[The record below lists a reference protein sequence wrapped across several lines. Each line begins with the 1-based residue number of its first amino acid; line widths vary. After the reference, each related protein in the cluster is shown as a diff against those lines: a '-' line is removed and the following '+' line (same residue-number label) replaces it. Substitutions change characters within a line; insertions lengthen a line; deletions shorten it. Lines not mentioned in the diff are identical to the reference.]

1 MITLISPYTDITAYP
16 VRILSGFLK
25 SKGIK
30 TRIIFT
36 PNFEYYSFK
45 LTPSPQE
52 IYSERMISQLVEL
65 CSDSSLIGFSFF
77 TRDFY
82 NVVYLTE
89 RLKKSLENPIVW
101 GGKHVSA
108 KPEQAI
114 QYADIICIGEGEE
127 ALYELAEKVE
137 NKDNYSG
144 IKNLWTKCNG
154 EIIKN
159 PVRKLIENLDLIPL
173 PDYSFEEHY
182 VYNMRD
188 DRIDPLTPET
198 IGKYIPPE
206 SPTGMLSYGTLFSR
220 GCPFNC
226 TYCFSFKKMYTGQ
239 KYLRF
244 RSIENLIHELELM
257 KRKLAF
263 IQMISLIDDNIFT
276 LDEDTIREFCKAYKE
291 RIDLPLSFVGYPTD
305 ITAEKLSHLVDAG
318 LIRTHI
324 GVQTGSARTRRLYK
338 RNIPNEAILNAAFAL
353 NKFKD
358 RILPSYDV
366 IIDNPYENDED
377 LVETIKLLIKIPKP
391 RDFSIFSLTFFP
403 GTELYNKAK
412 LDSILSDNDEPNE
425 YNKSYNSFYYRKKKY
440 LNFVL
445 LLVRKGIP
453 GFIINI
459 LINKYVI
466 FLLDRSII
474 NNLLANIVS
483 LMKSTRKTKKI

>member
-25 SKGIK
+25 SKGVS

-36 PNFEYYSFK
+36 PNIEYDSFK
-45 LTPSPQE
+45 TTPPPQE
-52 IYSERMISQLVEL
+52 IYSSRMISQLVKL
-65 CSDSSLIGFSFF
+65 CNDSSLIGFSFF
-77 TRDFY
+77 SMDFY

-89 RLKKSLENPIVW
+89 CLKKRLKVPVVW

-108 KPEQAI
+108 KPEHAL
-114 QYADIICIGEGEE
+114 QYADMICIGEGEE
-127 ALYELAEKVE
+127 ALYELVEKVE
-137 NKDNYSG
+137 NKDDYSG
-144 IKNLWTKCNG
+144 VKNIWIKRNG
-154 EIIKN
+154 ELIKN
-159 PVRKLIENLDLIPL
+159 PVRKAIEDLNLIPL
-173 PDYSFEEHY
+173 PDYSFDEHY

-206 SPTGMLSYGTLFSR
+206 SPTGMLCYGTLFSR
-220 GCPFNC
+220 GCPYSC

-244 RSIENLIHELELM
+244 RSIENLMQELELM
-257 KRKLAF
+257 KRKLPF
-263 IQMISLIDDNIFT
+263 IQMISLFDDNIFA
-276 LDEDTIREFCKAYKE
+276 LNDDKIREFCKAYKE
-291 RIDLPLSFVGYPTD
+291 RIDLPLVFVGYPTD
-305 ITAEKLSHLVDAG
+305 VTVEKLSCLVDAG
-318 LIRTHI
+318 LIRMHI

-338 RNIPNEAILNAAFAL
+338 RNIPNEAILNAATAM

-358 RILPSYDV
+358 NILPSYDV

-403 GTELYNKAK
+403 GTELYDKAK
-412 LDSILSDNDEPNE
+412 RDSILSDNDELNE
-425 YNKSYNSFYYRKKKY
+425 YSKSYNSFYYRKKKY
-440 LNFVL
+440 LNFIF
-445 LLVRKGIP
+445 LLVRKGVP

-466 FLLDRSII
+466 FLLDRPII

-483 LMKSTRKTKKI
+483 LMKSIRKTKKI